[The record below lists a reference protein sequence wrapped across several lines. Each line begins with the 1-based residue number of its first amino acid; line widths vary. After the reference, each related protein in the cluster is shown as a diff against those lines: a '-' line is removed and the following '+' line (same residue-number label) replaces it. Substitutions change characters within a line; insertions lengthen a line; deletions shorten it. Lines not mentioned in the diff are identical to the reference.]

1 LLDLFSN
8 SSDFLYKDED
18 QFRRLLTAGLHLCII
33 FFGDEG
39 NAITRDLLLM
49 AFPISKE
56 LVL

>member
-1 LLDLFSN
+1 LALFQFLEEIGKGKRAN
-8 SSDFLYKDED
+8 SFL
-18 QFRRLLTAGLHLCII
+18 

-56 LVL
+56 L